1 MELYRVKEL
10 IELATTY
17 IQIGYKVLDAILK
30 AENELEDTGEKINDY
45 RFNRSSK

>member
-17 IQIGYKVLDAILK
+17 IAREYTILDALIK
-30 AENELEDTGEKINDY
+30 AEKELKDVKNTYITSNY
-45 RFNRSSK
+45 

>member
-17 IQIGYKVLDAILK
+17 MQIGYTVLDAILK
-30 AENELEDTGEKINDY
+30 AEKELKDVKNTYITSNY
-45 RFNRSSK
+45 